1 MTRCSADPQRR
12 DRTAAANPESPEPD
26 SETRSEGVPMNLLL
40 QLIHD
45 RRRRARGDAGYS
57 TETVLV
63 IALLAVMA
71 VTAVGFISSAVLE
84 RASSFTLG

>member
-1 MTRCSADPQRR
+1 
-12 DRTAAANPESPEPD
+12 
-26 SETRSEGVPMNLLL
+26 MNLLL
-40 QLIHD
+40 QLIRD
-45 RRRRARGDAGYS
+45 RRRRAQGDAGYS